1 MKILNF
7 KNITPKIS
15 CFRHRN
21 YNDIYIDNVLF
32 SLDKLILLLDILP
45 EQNLIALIEVKED
58 ITPILIKKIKSTLK
72 LIRESANSFIL
83 KCTKKELIETFKQID
98 LDDIEEI
105 FIIEIKKESI
115 PNEEIK
121 YLENYANSMIKKGV
135 SNISIVIIFSE
146 NEIEISLSKEIYPL
160 KNIKENIKDIFKT

>member
-21 YNDIYIDNVLF
+21 YNDIFINNVLF
-32 SLDKLILLLDILP
+32 SLDKLILLLDILL

-72 LIRESANSFIL
+72 LIRESTNSFIF

-105 FIIEIKKESI
+105 FIIEIKKEAI

-121 YLENYANSMIKKGV
+121 YLENYANSMIKKE
-135 SNISIVIIFSE
+135 F
-146 NEIEISLSKEIYPL
+146 LIYQL
-160 KNIKENIKDIFKT
+160 LLFFQKMK